1 MFSAVSLC
9 ISCLYQL
16 RSVMVMIMGM
26 SYLGICDKGMISIYR
41 LSGREVTEELVRLV
55 FHRPLARPEVL

>member
-1 MFSAVSLC
+1 
-9 ISCLYQL
+9 
-16 RSVMVMIMGM
+16 
-26 SYLGICDKGMISIYR
+26 MISIYR